1 MLAAAALLLVS
12 LTACSSGQDTDC
24 GKAAPTGRA
33 SNLIAAKGS
42 VHGEPAATFPT
53 PLRTSTTERTIL
65 DPGHGQPLQE
75 GQAITANLSI
85 YNGTTGQLL
94 PRSAYGAPEGT
105 LSLTIGQ
112 TAAGISQG
120 LVCAR
125 PGAKVA
131 IAVSPKDGVND
142 KKTSLVVVV
151 DVRKAFLQRAD
162 GAPQPHQPGLPKV
175 VLAPGGAPGITVPK
189 TKAPTK
195 LQIADLKKGDGA
207 TVKRGDHV
215 VVQYTGVLWKDGTV
229 FDSTWTGKGAT
240 TLVAADASAGGS
252 GSSGGVIAGFADAMI
267 GAKVGSQVLAVVP
280 PSKGYG
286 AQGSGSIP
294 ANATLVFVVDILGI
308 R

>member
-12 LTACSSGQDTDC
+12 LTACSSGQTADC
-24 GKAAPTGRA
+24 AKAAPSGRA
-33 SNLIAAKGS
+33 SNLITAKGS
-42 VHGEPAATFPT
+42 VHGEPTATFPT
-53 PLRTSTTERTIL
+53 PLRTSTTERTIV
-65 DPGHGQPLQE
+65 DPGHGEPLQN
-75 GQAITANLSI
+75 GQAIRADISI

-94 PRSAYGAPEGT
+94 PRSAYGAPDGT
-105 LSLTIGQ
+105 LSMTIGQ
-112 TAAGISQG
+112 TVAGISRG
-120 LVCAR
+120 LVCAK

-162 GAPQPHQPGLPKV
+162 GVPQPHRPGMPKV
-175 VLAPGGAPGITVPK
+175 VLAPNGAPGITVPK

-229 FDSTWTGKGAT
+229 FDSTWTGNGAT
-240 TLVAADASAGGS
+240 TLVADNATSSSTGS
-252 GSSGGVIAGFADAMI
+252 GGGVIAGFADAMI

-286 AQGSGSIP
+286 AQGSGAIP

-308 R
+308 Q